1 MAIAMQA
8 VCAVA
13 MCFLSFRDLMFYV
26 GFLLNAF
33 SVLAVA
39 SLFVFR
45 KRAGWQRLGVVNFA
59 WPLIPAFYILVG
71 AWVAGSGF
79 LMRPSVSLAALATV
93 ALGAFAYK
101 IFLAPRSGDA

>member
-1 MAIAMQA
+1 
-8 VCAVA
+8 
-13 MCFLSFRDLMFYV
+13 MFYV

-45 KRAGWQRLGVVNFA
+45 KRAGWQRVGVVNFA
-59 WPLIPAFYILVG
+59 WPLVPAFYVLVG

-79 LMRPSVSLAALATV
+79 LMRPGVSAAALGTV
-93 ALGAFAYK
+93 VVGAFAYK
-101 IFLAPRSGDA
+101 IFLAPKAVAS